1 MKKNIAIVDDQKD
14 LCQAIRF
21 VLEAGDY
28 ACSDFQDGESFQGC
42 LEKEPLHAVLLD
54 LNLGAGHMGGLDL
67 LERVR
72 KIDPSLPVIILTAD
86 ATVKAAVE
94 AMKRGAYHYLTKPFN
109 NDEMLLLIKKAV
121 EEKDKTRQI
130 EILKARTSTLKTP
143 TVIGKGKNI
152 QGVLDL
158 VKKIAPTE
166 LTVILEGESGSGKEL
181 FANLIHTLSLR
192 KDGPFVS
199 LDCGT
204 LQESLLESELFGY
217 EKGAFTGA
225 DRRKLGQFEIAQGG
239 TLFLDE
245 IGNLSSAVQAKL
257 LRVLQERKIQ
267 HLGGNKEIDIDIRV
281 LCASNIPLE
290 SLTKRGRF
298 REDLYHRLNQ
308 FALSIPP
315 LRKRLDDIED
325 LAAYFMDCANR
336 EMTKNISGFTK
347 ETVSLIKSYSWPGNI
362 RELKNSV
369 YRAAILA
376 DDQIRPEHLQ
386 LSMTRNKYVEKT
398 LADSQMGR
406 KISLKKASRHA
417 AGVLEKQLIEQ
428 TLKKCNNNKSMAAKK
443 LRIDRKALYNKLK
456 KFKIQTKRPV

>member
-1 MKKNIAIVDDQKD
+1 MKKTIAVVDDQKD

-21 VLEAGDY
+21 VLEANDFGC
-28 ACSDFQDGESFQGC
+28 ADFQDGEAFQNC
-42 LEKEPLHAVLLD
+42 LEKEYLQAVLLD
-54 LNLGAGHMGGLDL
+54 LNLGKGQVGGLEL
-67 LERVR
+67 LERIR
-72 KIDPSLPVIILTAD
+72 KADPALPVIILTAD
-86 ATVKAAVE
+86 TTVKAAVD
-94 AMKRGAYHYLTKPFN
+94 AMKLGAYHYLTKPFD
-109 NDEMLLLIKKAV
+109 NDEMLLLIRKAV
-121 EEKDKTRQI
+121 EERDKTRQI
-130 EILKARTSTLKTP
+130 EILKARAPSPKTP
-143 TVIGKGKNI
+143 TVIGRGKNI
-152 QGVLDL
+152 QDVQDL

-181 FANLIHTLSLR
+181 FANLIHALSAR
-192 KDGPFVS
+192 RDGPFVS

-267 HLGGNKEIDIDIRV
+267 HLGGHREIEIDIRV

-290 SLTKRGRF
+290 TLTKRGKF
-298 REDLYHRLNQ
+298 REDLFHRLNQ
-308 FALSIPP
+308 FSVSIPP

-325 LAAYFMDCANR
+325 LAGYFLKCANQ
-336 EMTKNISGFTK
+336 EMSKNISGFTR
-347 ETVSLIKSYSWPGNI
+347 ETLSLMKSYSWPGNI
-362 RELKNSV
+362 RELRNSI

-376 DDQIRPEHLQ
+376 DNEVRPEHLQ

-398 LADSQMGR
+398 LADSQMGK

-428 TLKKCNNNKSMAAKK
+428 TLKKCNNNKSLAAKK

-456 KFKIQTKRPV
+456 KFKISTKR